1 MCNVHIHLSLPRSTD
16 KLAVSLAFYLQLVRE
31 LELAHMSPAGP
42 LCNVTLV
49 LVAACLAASLVSTF
63 AVAASSRYSSSLAL
77 ISFTQVLTSCL
88 PPNDFCIGVPISRLL
103 TMG

>member
-1 MCNVHIHLSLPRSTD
+1 MCNVYIPFSLPRATD

-31 LELAHMSPAGP
+31 LELGQMSPAGP

-77 ISFTQVLTSCL
+77 ISFTQVLTS
-88 PPNDFCIGVPISRLL
+88 RLL
-103 TMG
+103 KLLVLCSYNEQ

>member
-1 MCNVHIHLSLPRSTD
+1 MDVYIYHLSLPRSTD

-31 LELAHMSPAGP
+31 LELGQMSPAGP

-63 AVAASSRYSSSLAL
+63 SVAASSRYSSSLAL
-77 ISFTQVLTSCL
+77 ISFTQVLT
-88 PPNDFCIGVPISRLL
+88 NLL
-103 TMG
+103 LKLFLLCYSYNEH

>member
-1 MCNVHIHLSLPRSTD
+1 MCNVHIHLSLPRATD

-31 LELAHMSPAGP
+31 LELAQHMSPAGP

-77 ISFTQVLTSCL
+77 ISFTQVLTS
-88 PPNDFCIGVPISRLL
+88 LL
-103 TMG
+103 VSFALL